1 MTLGGWLA
9 DRLRQRSPNGR
20 IWVAFGAGLLSVPVA
35 LLLLT
40 TESVVTAYIINFP
53 LTVLSSMWI
62 GVGASTVQDLVLP
75 RMRAVASAF
84 YLMVITFV
92 GLALGPYMIGQLSD
106 GLGDLSQAMRLALVA
121 NGISALLLALAMRHL
136 ARDEETLIERAR
148 SAGEPGLE
156 GQSSGG
162 G

>member
-1 MTLGGWLA
+1 
-9 DRLRQRSPNGR
+9 
-20 IWVAFGAGLLSVPVA
+20 
-35 LLLLT
+35 
-40 TESVVTAYIINFP
+40 
-53 LTVLSSMWI
+53 
-62 GVGASTVQDLVLP
+62 
-75 RMRAVASAF
+75 
-84 YLMVITFV
+84 
-92 GLALGPYMIGQLSD
+92 MIGQLSD
-106 GLGDLSQAMRLALVA
+106 GLGDLPQAMRLALVA